1 MFYDPDVNIYRTFSS
16 NGTIH
21 PTIPQRYQNMVS
33 QGSQNYLNTILPG
46 VFRNH
51 VTPLNQCWLD
61 SDQAW
66 FWFIYANGDPTMQ
79 PYTGKTREAGQSLY
93 GYNHNVRAEYL
104 TANLSK

>member
-1 MFYDPDVNIYRTFSS
+1 MDNYSSIFNSSFSAGSAGMFYDPDVNIYRTFSS

-61 SDQAW
+61 SD
-66 FWFIYANGDPTMQ
+66 
-79 PYTGKTREAGQSLY
+79 
-93 GYNHNVRAEYL
+93 
-104 TANLSK
+104 